1 MMQVKAY
8 NIELLGSN
16 DSFEI
21 LSEDLMKLKVAE
33 GLLLVAYFAVNDDI
47 PGIPILK
54 KYLLLLKYAEA
65 HNLLL
70 SGLLHAGNSDSLLF
84 SARCVSLLSGREFPI
99 KGRPIK
105 LRLNVNVLE
114 GKVSRPINPLLLLR
128 WV

>member
-1 MMQVKAY
+1 MQVKAY

-70 SGLLHAGNSDSLLF
+70 SGLLHASDADSLLF
-84 SARCVSLLSGREFPI
+84 SARCLSVLDRREFPI
-99 KGRPIK
+99 KCRPIK

-114 GKVSRPINPLLLLR
+114 GEVAGPVCPLLLFR
-128 WV
+128 RV